1 MSFLGAFN
9 TQLVRF
15 FEGLTE
21 IFPEERDIKAS
32 LEAINGLKKINPKMI
47 LELFYEHVYKG
58 VNDALQRDDEEFVVV
73 YARQTIEGQFNEM
86 SAALTIFDKHWPTMT
101 AANQKAIWNYMK
113 VLCVLCDKAR
123 AARGAF

>member
-47 LELFYEHVYKG
+47 LELFYEHVYKPMS
-58 VNDALQRDDEEFVVV
+58 DAIKREDEDVVIA
-73 YARQTIEGQFNEM
+73 YAKTTISAQFNEM
-86 SAALTIFDKHWPTMT
+86 SVALVMFDKHWPSLSDT
-101 AANQKAIWNYMK
+101 NRKNIWNYLK
-113 VLCVLCDKAR
+113 VLCVLCEKAKDL
-123 AARGAF
+123 

>member
-47 LELFYEHVYKG
+47 LDLFYEHVYRH
-58 VNDALQRDDEEFVVV
+58 VSDAIKREDEDVVIA
-73 YARQTIEGQFNEM
+73 YAKTTISAQFNEM
-86 SAALTIFDKHWPTMT
+86 SVALVMFDKHWPSLSET
-101 AANQKAIWNYMK
+101 NRKNIWSYLN
-113 VLCVLCDKAR
+113 VLCVLCEKAKDL
-123 AARGAF
+123 

>member
-9 TQLVRF
+9 TQLIRF

-47 LELFYEHVYKG
+47 LELFYEHVYKPMS
-58 VNDALQRDDEEFVVV
+58 DAIKREDEDVVIA
-73 YARQTIEGQFNEM
+73 YAKTTISVQFNEM
-86 SAALTIFDKHWPTMT
+86 SVALVMFDKHWPSLSET
-101 AANQKAIWNYMK
+101 NRKNIWNYLK
-113 VLCVLCDKAR
+113 VLCVLCEKAKDL
-123 AARGAF
+123 

>member
-15 FEGLTE
+15 FEGLSE

-47 LELFYEHVYKG
+47 LELFYEHVYKPMS
-58 VNDALQRDDEEFVVV
+58 DAIKREDEDVVIA
-73 YARQTIEGQFNEM
+73 YAKSTISQQFNEM
-86 SAALTIFDKHWPTMT
+86 SVALVMFDKHWPTLSDT
-101 AANQKAIWNYMK
+101 NRKNIWNYLK
-113 VLCVLCDKAR
+113 VLCVLCEKAKDL
-123 AARGAF
+123 

>member
-47 LELFYEHVYKG
+47 LDLFYEHVYRH
-58 VNDALQRDDEEFVVV
+58 VSDAIKREDEDVVIA
-73 YARQTIEGQFNEM
+73 YAKTTISAQFNEM
-86 SAALTIFDKHWPTMT
+86 SVALVMFDKHWPSLSET
-101 AANQKAIWNYMK
+101 NRKNIWSYLK
-113 VLCVLCDKAR
+113 VLCVLCEKAKDL
-123 AARGAF
+123 

>member
-9 TQLVRF
+9 TQLIRF

-47 LELFYEHVYKG
+47 LELFYEHVYKPMS
-58 VNDALQRDDEEFVVV
+58 DAIKREDEDIVIA
-73 YARQTIEGQFNEM
+73 YAKTTISAQFNEM
-86 SAALTIFDKHWPTMT
+86 SVALVMFDKHWPSLSET
-101 AANQKAIWNYMK
+101 NRKNIWNYLK
-113 VLCVLCDKAR
+113 VLCVLCEKAKDL
-123 AARGAF
+123 